1 MNNIFKMAPK
11 KVTESVEKV
20 VAPVASAPEKKSR
33 SKKTEDKPATVV
45 APATEKKSRSKK
57 TEDKPATEP
66 VSTSEEDV
74 EKKRRKVDKDTVNTD
89 FETVLTRI
97 AEEVA
102 KIKAS
107 GDKARGIKAWK
118 TVNKLVK
125 QLQHDTNK
133 VTKFKTST
141 RKANNTSG
149 FLKPVK
155 ISDEMAV
162 FTNWDKNK
170 TYSRTDVTRFICN
183 YIKEKALNDQNDKRN
198 INCDAKLKKLLKYDP
213 ADPKLPKDE
222 KTGKTLPLTYF
233 RLQQYLKH
241 HFIKVETEE
250 LDQ

>member
-1 MNNIFKMAPK
+1 MAPK
-11 KVTESVEKV
+11 KVTKSESVEQV
-20 VAPVASAPEKKSR
+20 VAPVAPVTEKKSR
-33 SKKTEDKPATVV
+33 SKKTEEKPVVAPV

-57 TEDKPATEP
+57 TEEKPATDA
-66 VSTSEEDV
+66 VSSEEDV

-107 GDKARGIKAWK
+107 GDKVRGIKAWK

>member
-1 MNNIFKMAPK
+1 MAPK
-11 KVTESVEKV
+11 KVMKSETVEQV
-20 VAPVASAPEKKSR
+20 VSAPAPAAEKKTR
-33 SKKTEDKPATVV
+33 SKKTDEKPV
-45 APATEKKSRSKK
+45 APETSAT
-57 TEDKPATEP
+57 
-66 VSTSEEDV
+66 EEDV
-74 EKKRRKVDKDTVNTD
+74 EKKRRKVDKDSINAD
-89 FETVLTRI
+89 FEVLLGRI
-97 AEEVA
+97 ADEVA
-102 KIKAS
+102 KIKS
-107 GDKARGIKAWK
+107 STDKTRGIKSWK

-183 YIKEKALNDQNDKRN
+183 YIKEKSLNDQNDKRN